1 MYIFAVA
8 LQDGGWH
15 HERSYASE
23 RAARPDTV
31 ALWHK
36 IRTVEDPSWTAR
48 YHATDPALKAFGGRV
63 VVTLANGRT
72 VEDEIAVADAHPLGA
87 RPWRR
92 KDYIAKFRLLAGDIV
107 SPEEQERF
115 LATVARL
122 PMLEPDDLAGLT
134 FAVDPARL
142 AVSDRRGIFDFGR
155 G

>member
-1 MYIFAVA
+1 MI
-8 LQDGGWH
+8 
-15 HERSYASE
+15 
-23 RAARPDTV
+23 PDTV

-63 VVTLANGRT
+63 FVTLANGRT
-72 VEDEIAVADAHPLGA
+72 IEDEIAVADAHPLGA
-87 RPWRR
+87 SPWQR
-92 KDYIAKFRLLAGDIV
+92 KDYVAKFRLLAGDIV
-107 SPEEQERF
+107 PPEEQERF
-115 LATVARL
+115 LAAVARL
-122 PMLEPDDLAGLT
+122 PMLAPEELAGLT